1 MLLAIDAG
9 NTNIVFAVFDGDT
22 IKGQWRCSTT
32 TERTADELGV
42 WLHHLFTLS
51 DVPVD
56 AISGAIIA
64 TVVPAAEFSLKTLC
78 RRYFNVDPMVVGDP
92 DVKLDMNIIMDRPS
106 EVGADRLVNAVAA
119 HKLFG
124 GPLVV
129 LDFGTATTFDVVD
142 HNGDYLGGV
151 IAPGVNLS
159 IKALHMA
166 AAQLPMV
173 AIEAPR
179 NVVGKNTVEAMQSG
193 VYWGYV
199 SMIEGLLARIRQQQG
214 LETIKVVATGGLAPL
229 FTKAVD
235 EIEHLHGDLTMLGLL
250 MIYRRNS
257 QEKDT
262 RAQ

>member
-1 MLLAIDAG
+1 
-9 NTNIVFAVFDGDT
+9 
-22 IKGQWRCSTT
+22 
-32 TERTADELGV
+32 
-42 WLHHLFTLS
+42 
-51 DVPVD
+51 
-56 AISGAIIA
+56 
-64 TVVPAAEFSLKTLC
+64 
-78 RRYFNVDPMVVGDP
+78 
-92 DVKLDMNIIMDRPS
+92 
-106 EVGADRLVNAVAA
+106 
-119 HKLFG
+119 
-124 GPLVV
+124 
-129 LDFGTATTFDVVD
+129 
-142 HNGDYLGGV
+142 
-151 IAPGVNLS
+151 
-159 IKALHMA
+159 MA

-257 QEKDT
+257 QEQDT
-262 RAQ
+262 QAQ

>member
-1 MLLAIDAG
+1 
-9 NTNIVFAVFDGDT
+9 
-22 IKGQWRCSTT
+22 
-32 TERTADELGV
+32 
-42 WLHHLFTLS
+42 
-51 DVPVD
+51 
-56 AISGAIIA
+56 
-64 TVVPAAEFSLKTLC
+64 
-78 RRYFNVDPMVVGDP
+78 
-92 DVKLDMNIIMDRPS
+92 
-106 EVGADRLVNAVAA
+106 
-119 HKLFG
+119 
-124 GPLVV
+124 
-129 LDFGTATTFDVVD
+129 
-142 HNGDYLGGV
+142 
-151 IAPGVNLS
+151 
-159 IKALHMA
+159 MA

-257 QEKDT
+257 QKKDT
-262 RAQ
+262 QAQ